1 MSNLKKILALVLALV
16 MSLSLVTVAS
26 AYKDDADVSD
36 TYEVAVDVLT
46 ALGVFEGEG
55 GSFYPQR
62 NITRA
67 ETAAILYRI
76 VTGDVTDE
84 QAHIYSDYMKF
95 TDTYASMWYAGYIG
109 FCSNAEL
116 IKGYGGG
123 LFGPQD
129 NVTGYQALAM
139 ILRAI
144 GYGQNG
150 EFQGTGWEVRVAS
163 TAKEIGLL
171 ENIKESTLGKAAT
184 REMVAEMLFQGI
196 LVKQVTYNAISK
208 SYVTLSNAQSI
219 GYETFGLSYGP
230 TDVIN
235 EWGQPSKRWFH
246 NKTEKLID
254 FPYEAVASYTTE
266 VEICDVA
273 DDTGLTGLFDT
284 YTNGYKVVNGQN
296 ITDKATGATIG
307 EQGRQTYVYDTD
319 QFGKIIVYIDTFLAQ
334 VVDVLDAQ
342 YDAKGHLA
350 QEATLV
356 LDIYDDATP
365 TRVHLTNDSTNYTYG
380 AGEMLLVN
388 AYTKNGGNDVISG
401 KGQYVEIERAAESFV
416 GAQTTIHFNA
426 DYHTIDGKNY
436 NDAFKYFR
444 DDAGVSEDY
453 NFNWWLDQFGNVIGS
468 TAINSTNYA
477 VLKDIIWVT
486 GRPGH
491 AEATL
496 IDMYGNES
504 VVTVNSMDGFDFD
517 AANAAGGQW
526 DTNEDDT
533 TPVLR
538 DAAVWAF
545 GQVSTDSSRNGAYD
559 GYAMY
564 RVDTNSDG
572 SVNLEGQEWYK
583 LPGQTGA
590 TWFSIGYY
598 DDATLNINES
608 AIRPNDGSTTAITHV
623 STATQFLVND
633 NGTYTAYT
641 GTSGLARF
649 NDQTVEVFYYDV
661 DSDNVADYVYIKTFS
676 SVFGTYVFATSDA
689 HSISAG
695 TAGVAVEGVYVD
707 GVETTILTTSEI
719 AHELLRNKG
728 KLYAAT
734 WVDTEDTTHWF
745 YGRLV
750 GITLVNETR
759 DNDRQVWNGRW
770 ANYLHCDEIDWS
782 MLTYS
787 NGTLV
792 VNENLSYNVSD
803 TVEVL
808 YYNDASVR
816 TLAGLIKEM
825 RAHNRGQH
833 ADGTTHNDY
842 YGIWVVS
849 DRFGEVDTIYVGTV
863 LECENRISVTAD
875 ASEIT
880 VTGPSTTASDTW
892 TAKIIDKNDD
902 GNVDLTVDMNA
913 VSEYAYYTVKNN
925 AENKYMD
932 ADGAW
937 SAYDEDKHNLTA
949 PVTLANVAKGD
960 EFTVTVYTECAD
972 TDNHFNPTGVNY
984 NCTAKEWTIKVDGWD
999 IVTNAIEKIGSSGG
1013 SVIQGGSNLTMYY
1026 DFDAA
1031 IENATV
1037 ITQSGVQN
1045 IAITADDKLVVAD
1058 LGTGSK
1064 YSESEAKYLRFG
1076 ADGNNLA
1083 VNEENFLAHAKN
1095 TLAFNNTTHV
1105 SAEINI
1111 DGWDTADIY
1120 VLRMATRNLDGTSTD
1135 GQYVYFAFRVK

>member
-16 MSLSLVTVAS
+16 MSLSLVTIAS

-36 TYEVAVDVLT
+36 TYEVAVKVLT
-46 ALGVFEGEG
+46 ELGVFEGEG

-76 VTGDVTDE
+76 VTGDVTDA

-235 EWGQPSKRWFH
+235 EWGQPSKRWYH

-254 FPYEAVASYTTE
+254 FPYEAAASYTTE
-266 VEICDVA
+266 VKICDVA
-273 DDTGLTGLFDT
+273 DDTGLTGLFTT

-296 ITDKATGATIG
+296 ITDKATGASIG
-307 EQGRQTYVYDTD
+307 AQGRQTYVYSTD

-350 QEATLV
+350 QDATLV
-356 LDIYDDATP
+356 IDIYDDATP
-365 TRVHLTNDSTNYTYG
+365 TRVHLTNGSTNYTYG

-401 KGQYVEIERAAESFV
+401 AGQYVEIVGAAESFV

-468 TAINSTNYA
+468 TAITTNYA
-477 VLKDIIWVT
+477 VLKDIIWIT

-496 IDMYGNES
+496 IDMSGSEYT
-504 VVTVNSMDGFDFD
+504 VTVNSIDGFHFD
-517 AANAAGGQW
+517 TSNDNSDYWVPALN
-526 DTNEDDT
+526 DT

-572 SVNLEGQEWYK
+572 SVNLEGWERY
-583 LPGQTGA
+583 GSDITGA
-590 TWFSIGYY
+590 TMFEIGYA
-598 DDATLNINES
+598 DNVTLDINAS
-608 AIRPNDGSTTAITHV
+608 AIRDGATTAVTHV
-623 STATQFLVND
+623 DSATKFIVNNMD
-633 NGTYTAYT
+633 GTYSAYT
-641 GTSGLARF
+641 GTAGLARF
-649 NDQTVEVFYYDV
+649 NRRTVEVFYDDV
-661 DSDNVADYVYIKTFS
+661 DGNNVADYVYIKSFS

-689 HSISAG
+689 HSISTG
-695 TAGVAVEGVYVD
+695 TWGVSIEGVYVD
-707 GVETTILTTSEI
+707 GVETTIVADDWDI
-719 AHELLRNKG
+719 AHELLDNKG
-728 KLYAAT
+728 KLYFAT
-734 WVDTEDTTHWF
+734 WEIDHDDDD
-745 YGRLV
+745 YGQLID
-750 GITLVNETR
+750 ITLVNETR
-759 DNDRQVWNGRW
+759 DNDRQVWNDRW
-770 ANYLHCDEIDWS
+770 ANYLHCDEIDWN

-792 VNENLSYNVSD
+792 VNSNLSYNVSS

-808 YYNDASVR
+808 YYDDASVR

-825 RAHNRGQH
+825 RDHNRGQH

-849 DRFGEVDTIYVGTV
+849 DRFGQVDTIYVGTV
-863 LECENRISVTAD
+863 LECENRISVAAD

-880 VTGPSTTASDTW
+880 VTGPSATASSTW
-892 TAKIIDKNDD
+892 TAKIIDKNND
-902 GNVDLTVDMNA
+902 GKVDLKVDMLA
-913 VSEYAYYTVKNN
+913 ESDYAYYTVQN
-925 AENKYMD
+925 AGGNYIN
-932 ADGAW
+932 ADGDAV
-937 SAYDEDKHNLTA
+937 DTNEIRLTE
-949 PVTLANVAKGD
+949 PVILENVGQD
-960 EFTVTVYTECAD
+960 DTFTVTVYTECAD
-972 TDNHFNPTGVNY
+972 NDNHFNPTGVIY
-984 NCTAKEWTIKVDGWD
+984 NCTAKEWTINVTGWD
-999 IVTNAIEKIGSSGG
+999 IVTNAITYIRNGMDNAELAKG
-1013 SVIQGGSNLTMYY
+1013 LTAYY
-1026 DFDAA
+1026 DFNQAVANANVVELDNDNRYTNAVFF
-1031 IENATV
+1031 IDTVNVENGSA
-1037 ITQSGVQN
+1037 
-1045 IAITADDKLVVAD
+1045 KLVRFTDQAPTVTGFEAATGNTVTFSSGKSTEYQID
-1058 LGTGSK
+1058 DLTLGTIVVIELDGRDPNSD
-1064 YSESEAKYLRFG
+1064 YG
-1076 ADGNNLA
+1076 TDGNSL
-1083 VNEENFLAHAKN
+1083 
-1095 TLAFNNTTHV
+1095 
-1105 SAEINI
+1105 
-1111 DGWDTADIY
+1111 
-1120 VLRMATRNLDGTSTD
+1120 
-1135 GQYVYFAFRVK
+1135 YFAFRVDNTNA